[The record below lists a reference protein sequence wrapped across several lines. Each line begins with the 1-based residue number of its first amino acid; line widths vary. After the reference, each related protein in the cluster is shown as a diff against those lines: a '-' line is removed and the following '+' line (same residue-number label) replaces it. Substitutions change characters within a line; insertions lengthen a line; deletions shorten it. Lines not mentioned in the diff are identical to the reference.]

1 MYNNL
6 TVIFTFKY
14 VQKVTVNRRILTR
27 HLTISCQIHIYVALQ
42 RTNGTA
48 TQSSLE
54 EMYVHHRGPSCKR
67 HTTLLQKSSGN
78 SASLPA
84 NGGAMKKKTKSS
96 SSHHMRWDT
105 RDSGWGLKDG
115 RSTSTIHLNTTNKS
129 KTRHFL
135 LNLVDFLFVL
145 FFYTDFVKTKF

>member
-67 HTTLLQKSSGN
+67 HTTLLQKSSGP
-78 SASLPA
+78 SASLQA

-105 RDSGWGLKDG
+105 RDSGWGLRTAG
-115 RSTSTIHLNTTNKS
+115 ARPPFISTLQTSLRHVTSFSTLWI
-129 KTRHFL
+129 FC
-135 LNLVDFLFVL
+135 L
-145 FFYTDFVKTKF
+145 FFFFLHRFC

>member
-67 HTTLLQKSSGN
+67 HTTVLQKSSGP

-84 NGGAMKKKTKSS
+84 NGRSDEEEDEELLLPPHEVGHAGQWLGFKGRREHVHHSS
-96 SSHHMRWDT
+96 QHY
-105 RDSGWGLKDG
+105 KQ
-115 RSTSTIHLNTTNKS
+115 
-129 KTRHFL
+129 
-135 LNLVDFLFVL
+135 V
-145 FFYTDFVKTKF
+145 